1 MQYQLNASD
10 IIEIVGIIASLV
22 TSIVAIVISV
32 KTLKQNSQM
41 IEESSRP
48 YVAVYPEYI
57 QVLSTPHEYLV
68 IKNFGSTGATIDS
81 LVIDPPFE
89 KSDICNDPGFT
100 HISGTFIAPNQA
112 ISTTVF
118 ANAFNNN
125 RTGITTISIKY
136 HSDTKKYCESFY
148 LNEDLQK
155 DIRFTKPVPAKNRSL
170 EEIISKATEELLRR
184 NL

>member
-1 MQYQLNASD
+1 MQCPLTISD
-10 IIEIVGIIASLV
+10 VIEIVGIAASLV

-48 YVAVYPEYI
+48 YVAVYREYI
-57 QVLSTPHEYLV
+57 QVLNTPHEYLV
-68 IKNFGSTGATIDS
+68 IKNFGATGATIDS
-81 LVIDPPFE
+81 LTIDPPFE
-89 KSDICNDPGFT
+89 KSDICNNPGFN
-100 HISGTFIAPNQA
+100 HISGTFIAPNQT
-112 ISTTVF
+112 INTTVF

-136 HSDTKKYCESFY
+136 HSGSKKYHESFY
-148 LNEDLQK
+148 LNEDLQN
-155 DIRFTKPVPAKNRSL
+155 DIRFTKPVPSKNKSL
-170 EEIISKATEELLRR
+170 EEIVSRATEELLRR